1 MIYTGGKTFN
11 MIDEH
16 GKEYEAKVI
25 KRMKVKDTDLE
36 YLIYL
41 LPDET
46 DTRDVPEE
54 EKKVLILA
62 ARIEKNDNGEE
73 ELVDL
78 DNENERIA
86 VFEAF
91 NEFYKRTL
99 SE

>member
-1 MIYTGGKTFN
+1 MDHIIYS
-11 MIDEH
+11 
-16 GKEYEAKVI
+16 
-25 KRMKVKDTDLE
+25 
-36 YLIYL
+36 